1 MPRRSTI
8 DLFVSEQHRSELEQL
23 MLSGKFT
30 IDELHEWLLER
41 DYEISRSA
49 VGRHSKK
56 VEEIGVHMREAQQMA
71 EALAAEV
78 GPAFRDGETNR
89 MLTQILSS
97 LAFRS
102 MTSAMKDGE
111 DPDARDLSHLAK
123 ALKDIAGASKI
134 TDERER
140 AIIAA
145 EREKMAGRVG
155 ETAKAEGWSKATI
168 RAIEEKVLGVAL

>member
-8 DLFVSEQHRSELEQL
+8 DTFVSEEDRAALEQM
-23 MLSGKFT
+23 MLAGKFT

-140 AIIAA
+140 AIRVAEREAAA
-145 EREKMAGRVG
+145 ERVG
-155 ETAKAEGWSKATI
+155 EAVKGLGLTEETI
-168 RAIEEKVLGVAL
+168 RGIRQKALGAA